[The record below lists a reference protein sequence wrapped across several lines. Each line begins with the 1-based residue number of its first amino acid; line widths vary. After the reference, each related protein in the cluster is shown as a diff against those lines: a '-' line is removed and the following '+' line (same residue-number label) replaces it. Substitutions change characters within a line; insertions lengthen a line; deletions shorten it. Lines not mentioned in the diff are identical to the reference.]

1 MRLALVTYK
10 SFRRIPD
17 CRVRPEPLESLRTAA
32 AGSARGAEVREQ
44 EEAVLRPIP
53 TRRALTHAP
62 PGVVF
67 VLTLPLI
74 VGTALAARLTAQEPA
89 TAAGERVSL
98 DPRPM
103 AAADPAIDRLL
114 AEIERLAEASGGT
127 VGVGA
132 LHLESGRRAF
142 FNPDERFPMASTYK
156 VPIAVQLLTRV
167 DRGEISLDDMVTLEP
182 QDVHPGSG
190 TISRLLDDPGVAL
203 SLRNLLELMLLISD
217 NSATDLC
224 LAAAGGPEAVNAR
237 MAELGVD
244 GLSVDRPTSIL
255 IADYVGVEGTP
266 PDGRISIERFR
277 ELAGQ
282 VGDEEREEAASA
294 FASDARDTSTPVA
307 MTQLLEAIW
316 TGRALSPESTTLLRD
331 ILLRVETGQGR
342 IRGRL
347 PPGTQVGHKTGTIGG
362 ATNDVGYIYLPGDA
376 GHVVT
381 VVFVRDS
388 ERGVPAREA
397 VIAEISRAIYDFF
410 LFNPPPAGSGGR

>member
-1 MRLALVTYK
+1 MPYRTPADRASGPSPRSAALVLALTLVV
-10 SFRRIPD
+10 P
-17 CRVRPEPLESLRTAA
+17 V
-32 AGSARGAEVREQ
+32 GSAS
-44 EEAVLRPIP
+44 
-53 TRRALTHAP
+53 
-62 PGVVF
+62 
-67 VLTLPLI
+67 
-74 VGTALAARLTAQEPA
+74 ALAVQEPA
-89 TAAGERVSL
+89 APAGERARSA
-98 DPRPM
+98 PAP
-103 AAADPAIDRLL
+103 ATAADPAIERLL

-132 LHLESGRRAF
+132 LHIESGRRAF
-142 FNPDERFPMASTYK
+142 LHPDERFPMASTYK

-182 QDVHPGSG
+182 QDIHPGSG

-237 MAELGVD
+237 MAELGVE

-266 PDGRISIERFR
+266 PDGRISLERYR
-277 ELAGQ
+277 ELADQ
-282 VGDEEREEAASA
+282 VGREEREEAASA

-307 MTQLLEAIW
+307 MTRLLEAIW
-316 TGRALSPESTTLLRD
+316 AGRALTPGSTTLLKD
-331 ILLRVETGQGR
+331 ILRRVETGAAR

-347 PPGTQVGHKTGTIGG
+347 PPGTPVGHKTGTIGG
-362 ATNDVGYIYLPGDA
+362 TTNDVGYIYLPGDA

-381 VVFVRDS
+381 VVFVKDS
-388 ERGVPAREA
+388 DRGVAAREA

-410 LFNPPPAGSGGR
+410 LFTPAPEGTGDP